1 MLLDVKVTTK
11 ASQSTVIGWNNG
23 YLLVRLK
30 AVPEKGKANAA
41 LTELLG
47 DYFSLPKSQVEIVS
61 GTTSRVKR
69 IRLHTYTIE
78 QIIL

>member
-1 MLLDVKVTTK
+1 MLSPLPKNPYQQGANVLLDVKVTTK

-47 DYFSLPKSQVEIVS
+47 DYFSFSS
-61 GTTSRVKR
+61 YRTDMR
-69 IRLHTYTIE
+69 
-78 QIIL
+78 